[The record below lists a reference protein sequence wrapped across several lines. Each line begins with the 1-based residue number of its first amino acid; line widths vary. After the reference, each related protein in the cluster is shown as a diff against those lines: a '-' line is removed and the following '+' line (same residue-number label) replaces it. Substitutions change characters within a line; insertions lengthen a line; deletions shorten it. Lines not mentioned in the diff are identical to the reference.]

1 MWFNNYGDSF
11 NSEDEAREDAN
22 YMIDWQ
28 DYEEQILKNDPL
40 FFENLYNTSNKDDFY
55 SMALEKAFESYFEE
69 NYYYTDDVIE
79 D

>member
-1 MWFNNYGDSF
+1 MTRS
-11 NSEDEAREDAN
+11 
-22 YMIDWQ
+22 
-28 DYEEQILKNDPL
+28 

-55 SMALEKAFESYFEE
+55 SMALEEAFESYFEE